1 MERRKMTKTIIVVNG
16 SPRRNGTVARLL
28 HAAADECSTICD
40 IHWYDVNDMAVRAC
54 TGCMKCRSTG
64 TCVLPHD
71 DAHTFADDIR
81 GCSGII
87 AGTPVYWGNM
97 SGQLKL
103 LFDRIVPSLMS
114 ESPQGMPVPLHRGKN
129 AVIVTACTT
138 PWPFSVLFGQTGK
151 AVRSLKEILCYAGFH
166 ITGALILPGTKNR
179 NDIPAAML
187 KKSRRTG
194 RKFKNGIEK
203 SAVLLSVE

>member
-1 MERRKMTKTIIVVNG
+1 
-16 SPRRNGTVARLL
+16 
-28 HAAADECSTICD
+28 
-40 IHWYDVNDMAVRAC
+40 
-54 TGCMKCRSTG
+54 MKCRSTG

-71 DAHTFADDIR
+71 DAHAFADDIR

-114 ESPQGMPVPLHRGKN
+114 ESPKGIPVPLHHGKN

-138 PWPFSVLFGQTGK
+138 PWPFNVLFGQTGK
-151 AVRSLKEILCYAGFH
+151 AVRALKEIVCYAGFH
-166 ITGALILPGTKNR
+166 IIGTLILPGTKNR
-179 NDIPAAML
+179 NGLSATLL
-187 KKSRRTG
+187 KKCRRTG
-194 RKFKNGIEK
+194 RKIT
-203 SAVLLSVE
+203 AAI